1 MGREFFQCQIFT
13 DVGIDIRKDL
23 IYLGM
28 IAGGFWF
35 LFCGR
40 AAPFIKCIVEKYHQ
54 FQKCGT
60 IQDVFSE
67 SGIGAQ
73 FMNKIDKPGLFFCG
87 EMELM
92 RHIGPAEL
100 KTVIQI
106 RLLCRNLF

>member
-1 MGREFFQCQIFT
+1 
-13 DVGIDIRKDL
+13 
-23 IYLGM
+23 M

-87 EMELM
+87 EMDADAAYRSRGTENSDSDPSSL
-92 RHIGPAEL
+92 
-100 KTVIQI
+100 
-106 RLLCRNLF
+106 